1 MIHPQLLT
9 WLTNSL
15 KCIELLT
22 GVNNKMKISESI
34 WIWQVAVADGAFAPI
49 DFGYWLAPTLSNFI
63 QLCVDEGFSAAWLYV
78 SGSLKN
84 KKNDEPQKR
93 KKESREK

>member
-49 DFGYWLAPTLSNFI
+49 DFGY
-63 QLCVDEGFSAAWLYV
+63 
-78 SGSLKN
+78 
-84 KKNDEPQKR
+84 
-93 KKESREK
+93 